1 MINLREPSSTVL
13 TSPLWYINIISTIN
27 GVYIVN
33 QNLNIVNNEQF
44 LMINMYSYN
53 SYVLYCCIM
62 ILF

>member
-1 MINLREPSSTVL
+1 MINPREPSSTVL

-53 SYVLYCCIM
+53 SYVLYCSIM